1 MSCEY
6 VNFVN
11 GQPDAES
18 TRLNQLKACIQANFL
33 LQNPVA
39 DVPCPIKLD
48 PPKGVVTTRLES
60 TRLLAKVVACPLYY
74 RESTAGFCGAALQQ
88 IIDVSGSVPGSGSV
102 SGSVPG
108 SVSAST
114 SIVAVGSDYIIQ
126 ARTYPSIAG
135 IDQITVPVVG
145 LSSGT
150 YIARVKTS
158 IINASSSNP
167 ATTKVFFRTIG
178 PNTSSS
184 GAPLRVCPP
193 VKTMQDTGVPY
204 APIPRC
210 IPGSRVVG

>member
-6 VNFVN
+6 AIVN

-48 PPKGVVTTRLES
+48 PLPKVAVTTRLES

-74 RESTAGFCGAALQQ
+74 RESTAGYCGSVQT
-88 IIDVSGSVPGSGSV
+88 IDSSGTVSGLVSV
-102 SGSVPG
+102 SGPGPG
-108 SVSAST
+108 SISGQVSSVV
-114 SIVAVGSDYIIQ
+114 SVGTNYIIQ

-145 LSSGT
+145 LSSDT
-150 YIARVKTS
+150 YIARIRTAV
-158 IINASSSNP
+158 INASSNNP
-167 ATTKVFFRTIG
+167 VSTKVFFRTIG

-193 VKTMQDTGVPY
+193 PRTAQDSGVPY

>member
-18 TRLNQLKACIQANFL
+18 TRLNQLKACVQANFL

-48 PPKGVVTTRLES
+48 PPKGVVTTQLES
-60 TRLLAKVVACPLYY
+60 TRLLAKVVACPIYY
-74 RESTAGFCGAALQQ
+74 RESTAGFCRDSVT
-88 IIDVSGSVPGSGSV
+88 IDSSGSV
-102 SGSVPG
+102 SVFGPVPG
-108 SVSAST
+108 SVSASEQVST
-114 SIVAVGSDYIIQ
+114 SVVSIGTNYIVQ
-126 ARTYPSIAG
+126 ARSYPSIAS
-135 IDQITVPVVG
+135 IDQITIPVVG
-145 LSSGT
+145 LSSST
-150 YIARVKTS
+150 YTARIQTAV
-158 IINASSSNP
+158 INASTNNP
-167 ATTKVFFRTIG
+167 VSTKVFFRITG

-193 VKTMQDTGVPY
+193 PKTMQDTGVPY